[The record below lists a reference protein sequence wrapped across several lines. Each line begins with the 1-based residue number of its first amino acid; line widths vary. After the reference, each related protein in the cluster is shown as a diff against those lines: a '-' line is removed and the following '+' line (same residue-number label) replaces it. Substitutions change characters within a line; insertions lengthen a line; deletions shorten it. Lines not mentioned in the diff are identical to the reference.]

1 MKLGG
6 LLWGSSNTEQ
16 WGRPARSVDFYD
28 VKGDVENL
36 LAMSN
41 DAGDFTI
48 LKAEHPALQTGQS
61 ACVMRG
67 SHQVGWLGALNPRIQ
82 QNLDIPG
89 KVYLFELDA
98 EVIRAASL
106 TRVTALSRF
115 PSVRRDLAIIVDT
128 TLAFSEL
135 EAVLRGQGGDNL
147 ESIVLFDVY
156 QGDKIASSKKS
167 LALGLTF
174 QHPSRTLQD
183 EEVNDI
189 INSCIKVL
197 EEQFNAELR

>member
-6 LLWGSSNTEQ
+6 LLWGSSNSEQ

-41 DAGDFTI
+41 DAAAFMV
-48 LKAEHPALQTGQS
+48 LKAEHPALQSGQS

-67 SHQVGWLGALNPRIQ
+67 TELVGWLGALNPRIQ
-82 QNLDIPG
+82 HSLDIPG

-98 EVIRAASL
+98 EAIKAASL
-106 TRVTALSRF
+106 TRVRALSRF
-115 PSVRRDLAIIVDT
+115 PSVRRDLAVLVDT
-128 TLAFSEL
+128 ALAYSEL
-135 EAVLRGQGGDNL
+135 EAVLREQGGENL

-156 QGDKIASSKKS
+156 QGDNIAAGKKS
-167 LALGLTF
+167 LALGLIF
-174 QHPSRTLQD
+174 QHPTRTLQD
-183 EEVNDI
+183 EEVNEI
-189 INSCIKVL
+189 INSCIKAL
-197 EEQFNAELR
+197 EAQFNAELR